1 MSNQIKI
8 GITHGDINGVSYE
21 LILKAFSDE
30 RLLELF
36 TPVIYGSSK
45 SASYH
50 RKALDHPPV
59 QFNLINDVSECETGK
74 VNLVNCIKEE
84 IRINLGTPTE
94 EAGQSA
100 FIALET
106 ASKDLEDKKIDVLV
120 TLPINKDTIQNEN
133 FKFPGHTEYLE
144 AKFKG
149 EDDNALMILASEQMR
164 VALVTTHTP
173 ISKVSSMLSKDLIL
187 EKIKTLDLSLKRD
200 FRVELPRIAV
210 LGLNPHAGEN
220 GLLGN
225 EEKDIIAPAVKE
237 AQDAGYLCAGPY
249 SADGFFGNGTYR
261 RFDAILAMYHDQGL
275 IPFKTLSMGEGVN
288 FTAGLPIV
296 RTSPDH
302 GTAYD
307 IAGKGLASENSFR
320 EALYMA
326 KDIFNNR
333 FAYDEARKNPLKKLY
348 YDRGKED
355 FTLDL
360 TKEEPEV

>member
-8 GITHGDINGVSYE
+8 GITHGDINGVGYE
-21 LILKAFSDE
+21 LILKTFADE

-36 TPVIYGSSK
+36 VPVIYGSTK

-50 RKALDHPPV
+50 RKAININPV
-59 QFNLINDVSECETGK
+59 HFNIINGATECVEGK

-84 IRINLGTPTE
+84 VRIELGKSTS
-94 EAGQSA
+94 EAGEA
-100 FIALET
+100 AYVALDVAT
-106 ASKDLEDKKIDVLV
+106 KDLADKKIDVLV
-120 TLPINKDTIQNEN
+120 TLPITKESIQSKD
-133 FKFPGHTEYLE
+133 FVFPGHTEFLE
-144 AKFKG
+144 DRFKG
-149 EDDNALMILASEQMR
+149 EDDKALMILASEQLK
-164 VALVTTHTP
+164 VAVATTHVP
-173 ISKVSSMLSKDLIL
+173 LNKVSGMLTKELIL
-187 EKIKTLDLSLKRD
+187 DKIKTLDLSLKRD
-200 FRVELPRIAV
+200 FRIELPRIAV

-220 GLLGN
+220 GLLGK
-225 EEKDIIAPAVKE
+225 EEIEIISPAVKE
-237 AQDAGYLCAGPY
+237 AQDEGFLVAGPY
-249 SADGFFGNGTYR
+249 PADGFFGNGTYK

-275 IPFKTLSMGEGVN
+275 IPFKTISMDEGVN

-320 EALYMA
+320 EAIYMA
-326 KDIFNNR
+326 KDIFYNR
-333 FAYDEARKNPLKKLY
+333 QAYDEARKNPLKKLF

-360 TKEEPEV
+360 SKEEE

>member
-8 GITHGDINGVSYE
+8 GITHGDINGVGYE
-21 LILKAFSDE
+21 LLLKAFADE

-36 TPVIYGSSK
+36 IPVIYGSTK

-50 RKALDHPPV
+50 RKVINASPV
-59 QFNLINDVSECETGK
+59 HFNIINDATECVEGK
-74 VNLVNCIKEE
+74 VNIINSVKEE
-84 IRINLGTPTE
+84 VRIELGKATND
-94 EAGQSA
+94 AGNA
-100 FIALET
+100 AYVALDDAT
-106 ASKDLEDKKIDVLV
+106 KDLADKKIDVLV
-120 TLPINKDTIQNEN
+120 TLPITKETIQSKD
-133 FKFPGHTEYLE
+133 FDFPGHTEFLE
-144 AKFKG
+144 DRFKK
-149 EDDNALMILASEQMR
+149 EDDKALMILASEQLK
-164 VALVTTHTP
+164 VALATTHVP
-173 ISKVSSMLSKDLIL
+173 VSKVSGLLTKDLIL

-220 GLLGN
+220 GLLGK
-225 EEKDIIAPAVKE
+225 EEINIIAPAVKE

-249 SADGFFGNGTYR
+249 AADGFFGNGTYR

-288 FTAGLPIV
+288 FTAGLSIV

-307 IAGKGLASENSFR
+307 IAGKGVASENSFR
-320 EALYMA
+320 EAIYMA
-326 KDIFNNR
+326 KDIFFNR
-333 FAYDEARKNPLKKLY
+333 QAYDEARKNPLKKLF

-360 TKEEPEV
+360 SKEDE

>member
-8 GITHGDINGVSYE
+8 GITHGDINGVGYE

-36 TPVIYGSSK
+36 IPVIYGSTK

-50 RKALDHPPV
+50 RKALNIAPV
-59 QFNLINDVSECETGK
+59 HFNIINDATQCVEGK
-74 VNLVNCIKEE
+74 VNLINCIKEE
-84 IRINLGTPTE
+84 VRIELGKATND
-94 EAGQSA
+94 AGNA
-100 FIALET
+100 AYVALDN
-106 ASKDLEDKKIDVLV
+106 ASQDLAEGKIDVLV
-120 TLPINKDTIQNEN
+120 TLPITKETIHSKDFN
-133 FKFPGHTEYLE
+133 FPGHTEFLE
-144 AKFKG
+144 NRFKG
-149 EDDNALMILASEQMR
+149 EDDKALMILASEQLR
-164 VALVTTHTP
+164 VALATTHVP
-173 ISKVSSMLSKDLIL
+173 IANVSGMLTKDLIL

-210 LGLNPHAGEN
+210 LALNPHAGEN
-220 GLLGN
+220 GLLGK
-225 EEKDIIAPAVKE
+225 EDIDIIAPAVKE
-237 AQDAGYLCAGPY
+237 AQDAGYLVAGPY

-307 IAGKGLASENSFR
+307 IAGKGEASENSFR

-326 KDIFNNR
+326 KDIFYNR
-333 FAYDEARKNPLKKLY
+333 HDYDEARKNPLKKLF

-360 TKEEPEV
+360 TKEEE

>member
-8 GITHGDINGVSYE
+8 GITHGDINGVGYE
-21 LILKAFSDE
+21 LILKTFSDD

-36 TPVIYGSSK
+36 VPVIYGSSK

-50 RKALDHPPV
+50 RKVLNSSPV
-59 QFNLINDVSECETGK
+59 NFNIINDASECVEGK
-74 VNLVNCIKEE
+74 FNLVNCIKEE
-84 IRINLGTPTE
+84 VRIEIGKSSSAAG
-94 EAGQSA
+94 EAA
-100 FIALET
+100 YVALDLAT
-106 ASKDLEDKKIDVLV
+106 KDLAESKIDVLV
-120 TLPINKDTIQNEN
+120 TLPITKESIQSKDFN
-133 FKFPGHTEYLE
+133 FPGHTEFLQDR
-144 AKFKG
+144 FKT
-149 EDDNALMILASEQMR
+149 DDDALMILASNQMR
-164 VALVTTHTP
+164 MALVTTHLP
-173 ISKVSSMLSKDLIL
+173 ISEVSGKLSKELVL
-187 EKIKTLDLSLKRD
+187 NKIKTLDLSLKRD

-220 GLLGN
+220 GLLGKEEN
-225 EEKDIIAPAVKE
+225 EIIAPAVRE

-249 SADGFFGNGTYR
+249 AADGFFGNGTYR

-326 KDIFNNR
+326 KDIYLNR
-333 FAYDEARKNPLKKLY
+333 FAYDEARKDPLKKQY
-348 YDRGKED
+348 FDRGKED

-360 TKEEPEV
+360 TKEDDIVD

>member
-1 MSNQIKI
+1 MSNKIKI
-8 GITHGDINGVSYE
+8 GITHGDINGVGYE
-21 LILKAFSDE
+21 LILKTFSDD

-45 SASYH
+45 SVSYH
-50 RKALDHPPV
+50 RKALNTAPV
-59 QFNLINDVSECETGK
+59 NFNIIDDVADIEVGK
-74 VNLVNCIKEE
+74 VNLINCIKEE
-84 IRINLGTPTE
+84 VRIDLGKPTK
-94 EAGQSA
+94 EAGSA
-100 FIALET
+100 SFAALEIAT
-106 ASKDLEDKKIDVLV
+106 NDLAENKIDVLV
-120 TLPINKDTIQNEN
+120 TLPINKDTIQNKDFN
-133 FKFPGHTEYLE
+133 FPGHTEYLE
-144 AKFKG
+144 AKFNG
-149 EDDNALMILASEQMR
+149 DNNALMILASNQLR
-164 VALVTTHTP
+164 VALVTTHMP
-173 ISKVSSMLSKDLIL
+173 ISQVSNNISQKAIFD
-187 EKIKTLDLSLKRD
+187 KIKTLDLSLKRD

-225 EEKDIIAPAVKE
+225 EDNEIIAPAVRE

-249 SADGFFGNGTYR
+249 AADGFFGNGTYK

-307 IAGKGLASENSFR
+307 IAGKGEASENSFR
-320 EALYMA
+320 EALYLA

-333 FAYDEARKNPLKKLY
+333 FAYDEARKDPLKKLY

-360 TKEEPEV
+360 TKEEPEN